1 MIKRNSHKYS
11 VSALC
16 KVLQISRSTFYYDTK
31 VADQKEKERVSEE
44 QVLKEKI
51 LEIFNNNRQ
60 VYGTRKIK
68 RGLAKKGL
76 IVSRRRIGRLM
87 DELDIQSKYA

>member
-31 VADQKEKERVSEE
+31 VADQKEQERVAEE

-68 RGLAKKGL
+68 KGL
-76 IVSRRRIGRLM
+76 DRKSVV
-87 DELDIQSKYA
+87 